1 MFIFPILYV
10 CLFIASLYY
19 LTQKQQKGLFLF
31 LLFGLPIYIISLSVA
46 HMYDFTK
53 MVPFMQSFKEV
64 VIVIYL
70 GYALFTLKRKETKW
84 HVLDVIMLSL
94 FIYNLLYV
102 PIPVGSYGFFERV
115 LAFKSLSFF
124 PLVYFT
130 GRLIK
135 ADQIVLTEIFHY
147 IALFTIVAATILLV
161 EVITYTHIQS
171 ISGYAGY
178 NEYFFDQAPN
188 GSYGLTWTF
197 EIENGMKRFASFF
210 STPLELAS
218 ASLVSLSAVA
228 AIVTNKDNSFSFNTW
243 TLIAFLASLF
253 CISFA
258 LSRAS
263 FASYFIILYAYA
275 WLTDKKVMLRIIH
288 IGLLGIVALFLIV
301 SFNNDFV
308 DFIINT
314 LNFSNASSV
323 GHLIEW
329 ANGIESMILHP
340 LGIGLG
346 ESGRISAFS
355 GFNTGGENE
364 FIILGVQTGVIT
376 LGLYIAAYVVIIRT
390 SYRLYKT
397 SEGRIRRLALFLLLL
412 KIGLIIPLFTSEAE
426 AVIYV
431 SYTTWILTGLL
442 INLNSRAESVKEK
455 LLVNES
461 I

>member
-1 MFIFPILYV
+1 MFIFPIFYV
-10 CLFIASLYY
+10 GLFITSLFY
-19 LTQKQQKGLFLF
+19 LSQKQQKGIFLF

-46 HMYDFTK
+46 HMYGFGK
-53 MVPFMQSFKEV
+53 MVPFMQSFKEAS
-64 VIVIYL
+64 ILLYL
-70 GYALFTLKRKETKW
+70 GFALFSLKVNETKW
-84 HVLDVIMLSL
+84 HLLDKIMVAL
-94 FIYNLLYV
+94 FFYNLLYV
-102 PIPVGSYGFFERV
+102 PLPIGSYSFFERV

-135 ADQIVLTEIFHY
+135 ADQILITEIYHY
-147 IALFTIVAATILLV
+147 IALFTIAAAAVLFV
-161 EVITYTHIQS
+161 EVITYTHIQT

-178 NEYFFDQAPN
+178 NEYFFDQTPN

-218 ASLVSLSAVA
+218 ASLVSLSAIA
-228 AIVTNKDNSFSFNTW
+228 AIVTNKDNSFTFNKW
-243 TLIAFLASLF
+243 TITAFIASLF
-253 CISFA
+253 CIGFA

-263 FASYFIILYAYA
+263 FASYFIILYTYA
-275 WLTDKKVMLRIIH
+275 WLTNKKIILRIIH
-288 IGLLGIVALFLIV
+288 FGLISVIAMFLIV

-364 FIILGVQTGVIT
+364 FIILGVQTGIIT
-376 LGLYIAAYVVIIRT
+376 LGLYIAAYVVILKT
-390 SYRLYKT
+390 SYQLFKT
-397 SEGRIRRLALFLLLL
+397 SEGRIRRLALFLYLL

-442 INLNSRAESVKEK
+442 INMSSRKESLMEK
-455 LLVNES
+455 AIINES

>member
-1 MFIFPILYV
+1 MKL
-10 CLFIASLYY
+10 
-19 LTQKQQKGLFLF
+19 
-31 LLFGLPIYIISLSVA
+31 
-46 HMYDFTK
+46 
-53 MVPFMQSFKEV
+53 E
-64 VIVIYL
+64 
-70 GYALFTLKRKETKW
+70 
-84 HVLDVIMLSL
+84 
-94 FIYNLLYV
+94 
-102 PIPVGSYGFFERV
+102 
-115 LAFKSLSFF
+115 
-124 PLVYFT
+124 
-130 GRLIK
+130 
-135 ADQIVLTEIFHY
+135 QIVLTDIFHY
-147 IALFTIVAATILLV
+147 IALFAIAAAAVLLV

-171 ISGYAGY
+171 ITGYAGY
-178 NEYFFDQAPN
+178 NEFFFDQSPN

-218 ASLVSLSAVA
+218 ASLVALAAVA
-228 AIVTNKDNSFSFNTW
+228 AIVTDKDNSIRFNKW
-243 TLIAFLASLF
+243 TLTTFFASLF
-253 CISFA
+253 CIIFA

-275 WLTDKKVMLRIIH
+275 MLTNKKVILRFIH
-288 IGLLGIVALFLIV
+288 IGFAGIVALFLIV

-329 ANGIESMILHP
+329 ANGIESMISHP

-355 GFNTGGENE
+355 GFNTGGENQ
-364 FIILGVQTGVIT
+364 FIILGVQTGIIT
-376 LGLYIAAYVVIIRT
+376 LGLYIAAHVVIIKT
-390 SYRLYKT
+390 SYRLFKT
-397 SEGRIRRLALFLLLL
+397 SVGRIRRLALFLLLL

-442 INLNSRAESVKEK
+442 INMSSREENLKQKSIAD
-455 LLVNES
+455 ES